1 MDCENRIEEGIIANA
16 TLTHKLFSY
25 LNQHP
30 DAHEKSL
37 LMVFPKEVGYKQAKM
52 HYYIWLKI
60 TKEKYKITL
69 TEEEKALISQE
80 AL

>member
-1 MDCENRIEEGIIANA
+1 LQKKVQKVAEKSSVTTD
-16 TLTHKLFSY
+16 T
-25 LNQHP
+25 
-30 DAHEKSL
+30 HEKSL
-37 LMVFPKEVGYKQAKM
+37 LIAFPKEVGYRQAKM
-52 HYYIWLKI
+52 HYHIWLKI